1 MQSPIA
7 LSTRDASPRAELQP
21 LELLSFEIDPT
32 EVTVRNDGHTV
43 IYTFQWP
50 NGQSIVARGGPL
62 EGEFQLDSIH
72 FHWGAASGRGAEHVI
87 DERRR
92 EMEVHMVFY
101 SRKYESFQQ
110 AKTQT
115 DGLAVLAFIFTTSA
129 SAPKYGWIPALNE
142 VQQAGAS
149 YTLPNPSVFNIQQL
163 IGTSRRPYFCYRG
176 SLTVAP
182 YHETVN
188 WVVHERELLI
198 SEDQLD
204 MFRSLRA
211 ADGTFLRENHR
222 PLQTSNDRTVFY
234 YR

>member
-101 SRKYESFQQ
+101 SRN
-110 AKTQT
+110 
-115 DGLAVLAFIFTTSA
+115 A